1 VFAGHDEHVDRSPG
15 ADVGERI
22 ALLVLIDRGRGDAS
36 IDDLAEKATH
46 GVTSLHGAPERPF
59 AVMPILQS
67 AYNKVMAQVAASPF
81 RIVHTVC
88 SHDCPDSCAV
98 LVTVNAEGR
107 AVKVEGDPSQP
118 LTQGFLC
125 GKVAKYLDRVY
136 SPDRILYPLRRK
148 VGVPKQP
155 LQRGHEDEAFER
167 VSWDEALDAIV
178 ARLKQIG
185 DRYGTESIL
194 PYSYAGTIGVLGYG
208 SMDRRFFH
216 RLGASRLDRT
226 ICSEAGGQAWNLVYG
241 KKLGTPAEDFRLAKL
256 IIAWGANV
264 HGNNVHLWPMIEN
277 ARRKGARF
285 IVIDPYRTRTAA
297 LADWHIAIRPGTD
310 AALALGMMH
319 VILNEG
325 LEDREFINEMTH
337 GFNELAQR
345 VSEYTPERVAAW
357 TGMTA
362 AEVEQLAREY
372 ATTRPAALRLNYGVQ
387 RAEHGGAAVRAIAM
401 LPAVTGAWKHRGG
414 GAVLST
420 SGAFEWNERAVRRPD
435 LQFVSPLKREA
446 RIVNMSALGEA
457 LTELGFR
464 NHGVEDGDG
473 KTQSSDGP
481 AVHALFVYN
490 SNPGAVAPNQNAVRR
505 GLARD
510 DLFTVVHDLFFTDTT
525 DYADYIL
532 PATTFLE
539 HTDIQGAY
547 GHYFVQLSKQAI
559 EPLGEARSNVW
570 LFGQLGQRMGF
581 AEPCF
586 RDTHEEIV
594 RQALS
599 IGADGHSMNP
609 GMEHIT
615 VEALEE
621 QGHIPLSF
629 RRELEKNPFLPF
641 TSGPLATPTGKIE
654 FYSQSLAAAGMD
666 ALPGF
671 TPPTESRWGELAKR
685 YPLELLA
692 RKADNYMNSTFAN
705 LDGHRAMEARTR
717 GRLEIHPGDAAAR
730 NVIDGERV
738 RVFNDRGSIELTVM
752 IDANLPE
759 GVVAT
764 HLDWAKLQADGQ
776 NSNVL
781 TSERLT
787 DIGAGATFYST
798 LVEVAKV

>member
-1 VFAGHDEHVDRSPG
+1 M
-15 ADVGERI
+15 
-22 ALLVLIDRGRGDAS
+22 AS
-36 IDDLAEKATH
+36 A
-46 GVTSLHGAPERPF
+46 
-59 AVMPILQS
+59 S
-67 AYNKVMAQVAASPF
+67 AAPF
-81 RIVHTVC
+81 RVVHTVC

-98 LVTVNAEGR
+98 LVTVNEQGR

-118 LTQGFLC
+118 VTQGFLC

-136 SPDRILYPLRRK
+136 SPERILHPLRRK
-148 VGVPKQP
+148 PGVAKQP
-155 LQRGHEDEAFER
+155 LQRGREHEAFER
-167 VSWDEALDAIV
+167 VSWDEALDAIA
-178 ARLKQIG
+178 ARLKETSE
-185 DRYGTESIL
+185 RYGPESIL
-194 PYSYAGTIGVLGYG
+194 PYSYAGTIGVLGFG

-241 KKLGTPAEDFRLAKL
+241 KKLGTPTEDFRLAKL
-256 IIAWGANV
+256 IVAWGANV
-264 HGNNVHLWPMIEN
+264 HGNNIHLWPMIEQ
-277 ARRKGARF
+277 ARRNGARL

-325 LEDREFINEMTH
+325 LEDREYIEAMTH
-337 GFNELAQR
+337 GFDQLAER
-345 VSEYTPERVAAW
+345 VREYTPERVAAW
-357 TGMTA
+357 TGMST

-401 LPAVTGAWKHRGG
+401 LPALTGAWKYRGG

-420 SGAFEWNERAVRRPD
+420 SGAFKWNEDVVRRPD
-435 LQFVSPLKREA
+435 LQYASPLSREA
-446 RIVNMSALGEA
+446 RLVNMSALGQA
-457 LTELGFR
+457 LTELEPP
-464 NHGVEDGDG
+464 V
-473 KTQSSDGP
+473 Q
-481 AVHALFVYN
+481 ALFVYN
-490 SNPGAVAPNQNAVRR
+490 SNPGAVAPNQNTVKR
-505 GLARD
+505 GLERA

-547 GHYFVQLSKQAI
+547 GHYFVQLSQQAI
-559 EPLGEARSNVW
+559 EPIGEARSNVW

-581 AEPCF
+581 TEQCF
-586 RDTHEEIV
+586 RDRPEDII

-599 IGADGHSMNP
+599 IGEDGKSKNA
-609 GMEHIT
+609 GMEHISLD
-615 VEALEE
+615 ALKE
-621 QGHIPLSF
+621 QGHIPLGIH
-629 RRELEKNPFLPF
+629 REPETSPFLPYA
-641 TSGPLATPTGKIE
+641 SGTLPTPSGKVE
-654 FYSQSLAAAGMD
+654 FYSEALATSGRD
-666 ALPGF
+666 PLPGF
-671 TPPTESRWGELAKR
+671 TPATESRWSKAAEK

-705 LDGHRAMEARTR
+705 LDGHRKMEARTNQ
-717 GRLEIHPGDAAAR
+717 RLEMHPEDAHAR
-730 NVIDGERV
+730 NLDEGDRV
-738 RVFNDRGSIELTVM
+738 QVCNDRGTLHLTLM
-752 IDANLPE
+752 LNASLPA

-764 HLDWAKLQADGQ
+764 RLDWAKLHPDGA

-787 DIGAGATFYST
+787 DIGAGATFYSA
-798 LVEVAKV
+798 LVEVVKSQAG